1 MPLSPARPRGFTPTD
16 AGTLGA
22 LMLAGG
28 VLGAVVLPPFSD
40 RQHKRQRYLLL
51 GAALITRMKD
61 PEYMGAGR

>member
-1 MPLSPARPRGFTPTD
+1 
-16 AGTLGA
+16 
-22 LMLAGG
+22 MLAGG